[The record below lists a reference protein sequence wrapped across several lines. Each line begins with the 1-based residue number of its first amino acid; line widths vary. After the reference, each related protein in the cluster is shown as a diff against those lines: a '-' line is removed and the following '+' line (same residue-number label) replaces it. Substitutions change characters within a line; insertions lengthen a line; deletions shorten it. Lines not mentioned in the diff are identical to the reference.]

1 MSSRPHRV
9 ELSIGADHPS
19 YAGHFP
25 GRPILPGVVLLAEL
39 LECMGRDAATR
50 ACLGD
55 APKLNTAKSVAP
67 VRPGQRLQA
76 RWSLPATGN
85 RLPFEVRTWL
95 DADADEATG
104 PVVASG
110 QWEGTAAASGGA
122 APVAPADAGAPQ

>member
-1 MSSRPHRV
+1 MSSIPYRV
-9 ELSIGADHPS
+9 ELSVAADHPS

-55 APKLNTAKSVAP
+55 APKLNTAKFVAP

-76 RWSLPATGN
+76 SWSLPAAGG
-85 RLPFEVRTWL
+85 RLPFDIRVWPEAEAG
-95 DADADEATG
+95 DAPG

-110 QWEGTAAASGGA
+110 QWETLR
-122 APVAPADAGAPQ
+122 